1 MVCNGNYGAGYAG
14 SLEQQCAYWMTLLQK
29 LSPNL
34 VSMVHRKGPRQISYI
49 GFKISIQNGKLTAC
63 SWHTLVKVL
72 PLEPHTGSKIPGQ
85 TSGHPGKNVQNSG
98 NYCSFG
104 GNAVFVKTE
113 LMI

>member
-1 MVCNGNYGAGYAG
+1 MCILDDIASKVVSKSCLHGAQ
-14 SLEQQCAYWMTLLQK
+14 ERTK
-29 LSPNL
+29 TNL
-34 VSMVHRKGPRQISYI
+34 II
-49 GFKISIQNGKLTAC
+49 GFKISIQNGKLTTC

-98 NYCSFG
+98 NNCSFG